1 MAAIVL
7 FCLALLV
14 CIVLRANILYALL
27 AGLVIFTL
35 YGKKQGFSW
44 KELGKMIC
52 SGVKTSASV
61 LLVFPLIGILTAFW
75 RACGTLP
82 FIICCAV
89 DLIRPEIL
97 LLMTF
102 LLNCGVS
109 MLTGTAFGTAATMG
123 TICVSVG
130 ISMGMDPVL
139 LGGAMLSGVYFG
151 DRCSPVSTS
160 ALLVSELTETNI
172 YDNIK
177 RMLKT
182 ALVPFLLSCGVYAA
196 LGMVK
201 SGSGAAGELWSL
213 YGREMTLHWVMCL
226 PAVLILI
233 LSVLRVNVKK
243 AMSVSILAAVVLC
256 IFLRHLDAVTILKTA
271 ILGYT
276 ASDAE
281 VGAMLNGGGIISMV
295 RVALIVMI
303 SSAYSGIFRKTGLLD
318 GLCGR
323 VTALSE
329 RTSPYA
335 SMLLTAVLASLLACN
350 QTLTIILTHQLCAS
364 SQRDKE
370 EFAIN
375 LENSAVVVAPL
386 IPWSIAGAT
395 PLSTVGA
402 PMMGMAFA
410 CFLYILPLCEL
421 VRRTAQQR
429 AAKKTAAQK

>member
-97 LLMTF
+97 LLMAF

-123 TICVSVG
+123 T
-130 ISMGMDPVL
+130 VL

-226 PAVLILI
+226 PAVLILT

-243 AMSVSILAAVVLC
+243 AMSASILAAVVLC

-350 QTLTIILTHQLCAS
+350 QTLTIILTNQLCAP
-364 SQRDKE
+364 SQKDKE
-370 EFAIN
+370 KFAIN
-375 LENSAVVVAPL
+375 LENSAVVIAALV
-386 IPWSIAGAT
+386 PWSIAGAT

-402 PMMGMAFA
+402 PMTGMAFA

>member
-109 MLTGTAFGTAATMG
+109 
-123 TICVSVG
+123 
-130 ISMGMDPVL
+130 
-139 LGGAMLSGVYFG
+139 MLSGVYFG

-323 VTALSE
+323 VTAL
-329 RTSPYA
+329 RDKTSPYA

-350 QTLTIILTHQLCAS
+350 QTLTIILTHQLCAP
-364 SQRDKE
+364 SQKDKE

-402 PMMGMAFA
+402 PMTGMAFA

-429 AAKKTAAQK
+429 AAKKAAAQK

>member
-14 CIVLRANILYALL
+14 CIVLRTNILYALL

-303 SSAYSGIFRKTGLLD
+303 SSAYSGLFRK
-318 GLCGR
+318 
-323 VTALSE
+323 E
-329 RTSPYA
+329 
-335 SMLLTAVLASLLACN
+335 
-350 QTLTIILTHQLCAS
+350 QQLFKGKHA
-364 SQRDKE
+364 D
-370 EFAIN
+370 
-375 LENSAVVVAPL
+375 SAVALLVARFVQYRLISRNTVSLNRYSQSFQNTVRISSRYLTVICLDIVCVRFRIYKSALQQNGRSVGQPDYCEVVSSDRIKL
-386 IPWSIAGAT
+386 CLYS
-395 PLSTVGA
+395 S
-402 PMMGMAFA
+402 AFHKL
-410 CFLYILPLCEL
+410 FHFRID
-421 VRRTAQQR
+421 VFGKRF
-429 AAKKTAAQK
+429 

>member
-27 AGLVIFTL
+27 AGLVIFAL
-35 YGKKQGFSW
+35 YGKKQSFSW

-201 SGSGAAGELWSL
+201 SGTAGELWSL

-350 QTLTIILTHQLCAS
+350 QTLTIILTHQLCAP
-364 SQRDKE
+364 SQKDKE

-402 PMMGMAFA
+402 PMTGMAFA

-429 AAKKTAAQK
+429 AAKKAAAQK

>member
-7 FCLALLV
+7 FCAALLV
-14 CIVLRANILYALL
+14 CVVLKVNILYALA

-35 YGKKQGFSW
+35 YGKRQGFSW
-44 KELGKMIC
+44 RELGEMIV
-52 SGVKTSASV
+52 SGVKTSTSV
-61 LLVFPLIGILTAFW
+61 LLVFPLIGMLTAFW
-75 RACGTLP
+75 RACGALP
-82 FIICCAV
+82 LIICCAV

-97 LLMTF
+97 VLMTF

-109 MLTGTAFGTAATMG
+109 VLTGTAFGTAATMG

-130 ISMGMDPVL
+130 VSMGMDPVL
-139 LGGAMLSGVYFG
+139 LGGAMLAGVYFG

-160 ALLVSELTETNI
+160 ALLVSELTGTDI
-172 YDNIK
+172 YDNIR
-177 RMLKT
+177 RMVKT
-182 ALVPFLLSCGVYAA
+182 ALVPFLLSCGIFLL
-196 LGMVK
+196 LGL
-201 SGSGAAGELWSL
+201 SGGDGGARADLWPL
-213 YGREMTLHWVMCL
+213 YGREMTLTWVMCL
-226 PAVLILI
+226 PAVLIFVLSLLHVKVKRAMAASI
-233 LSVLRVNVKK
+233 LTSVL
-243 AMSVSILAAVVLC
+243 LC
-256 IFLRHLDAVTILKTA
+256 IFVRHLDALTLLRTA
-271 ILGYT
+271 VCGYT
-276 ASDAE
+276 AADAE
-281 VGAMLNGGGIISMV
+281 VGAMLNGGGMLSMLRLMLIIT
-295 RVALIVMI
+295 I

-350 QTLTIILTHQLCAS
+350 QTLTIILTNQLCAP
-364 SQRDKE
+364 SQKDKE

-402 PMMGMAFA
+402 PMTGMAFA

-429 AAKKTAAQK
+429 AAKKAAAQK

>member
-14 CIVLRANILYALL
+14 CIVLRTNILYALL

-130 ISMGMDPVL
+130 ISLGMDPVL
-139 LGGAMLSGVYFG
+139 LGGAML
-151 DRCSPVSTS
+151 
-160 ALLVSELTETNI
+160 SELTETNI

-323 VTALSE
+323 VTAL
-329 RTSPYA
+329 RDKTSPYA

-350 QTLTIILTHQLCAS
+350 QTLTIILTHQLCAP
-364 SQRDKE
+364 SQKDKE

-402 PMMGMAFA
+402 PMTGMAFA

-429 AAKKTAAQK
+429 AAKKAAAQK

>member
-14 CIVLRANILYALL
+14 CIVLRTNILYALL

-201 SGSGAAGELWSL
+201 SGSGAAGELWLL

-256 IFLRHLDAVTILKTA
+256 IFLRHLDAVKPTPP
-271 ILGYT
+271 
-276 ASDAE
+276 
-281 VGAMLNGGGIISMV
+281 ML
-295 RVALIVMI
+295 
-303 SSAYSGIFRKTGLLD
+303 
-318 GLCGR
+318 
-323 VTALSE
+323 
-329 RTSPYA
+329 
-335 SMLLTAVLASLLACN
+335 
-350 QTLTIILTHQLCAS
+350 
-364 SQRDKE
+364 
-370 EFAIN
+370 
-375 LENSAVVVAPL
+375 
-386 IPWSIAGAT
+386 
-395 PLSTVGA
+395 PLSASRYVSS
-402 PMMGMAFA
+402 
-410 CFLYILPLCEL
+410 
-421 VRRTAQQR
+421 
-429 AAKKTAAQK
+429 K